1 MMSIDGY
8 LDQVRRRLGGMDP
21 RVQRDIIQELR
32 SHLADSTAA
41 NGGNPDAAVAALGDP
56 ATVAKR
62 YKDLYGYSATHRAR
76 FAVLAGLIGVFT
88 IPALFVTETTI
99 FPLTLS
105 IVFLIIEVAILMWIS
120 VAAGNRAGLLA
131 GTAGCVG
138 RLVAF
143 GAVFVTNR
151 ATSMVTP
158 EGLALFLAVSV
169 LLIVIGWL
177 PGRARQ
183 VWGKPGAEL

>member
-1 MMSIDGY
+1 MTSVDGY

-41 NGGNPDAAVAALGDP
+41 NGGNVDAAIAGLGDP

-62 YKDLYGYSATHRAR
+62 YRDLYGYSAMYRAL
-76 FAVLAGLIGVFT
+76 FAALAGLMGVFT
-88 IPALFVTETTI
+88 IPALFATETTI

-105 IVFLIIEVAILMWIS
+105 IVFLIVEVAILMWVS

-131 GTAGCVG
+131 GIAGCVG

-143 GAVFVTNR
+143 GAVFVANR

-158 EGLALFLAVSV
+158 DGLALFLAVSV